1 MARQRCQTSMP
12 TRPLFINQVGFMYQ
26 EDQEFIEDAIQNLVL
41 MNHAMLELIYQLE
54 RYLKEE
60 KQ

>member
-1 MARQRCQTSMP
+1 
-12 TRPLFINQVGFMYQ
+12 MYQ
-26 EDQEFIEDAIQNLVL
+26 EDQELIEDVIQNLVL